1 MIKSDLKNE
10 VSCLNYE
17 KSTVQQ
23 EKNCLN
29 ESYEELNKGNNFF
42 LDLCLFSNIYVFTIW
57 FCFQDLNAKLEQLK
71 SENMILPQTNN
82 GD

>member
-1 MIKSDLKNE
+1 MKSDLKNE

-42 LDLCLFSNIYVFTIW
+42 LDLCLFSNIYVFTI
-57 FCFQDLNAKLEQLK
+57 
-71 SENMILPQTNN
+71 
-82 GD
+82 

>member
-1 MIKSDLKNE
+1 MKSDLKNE

-42 LDLCLFSNIYVFTIW
+42 WIYVYFRI
-57 FCFQDLNAKLEQLK
+57 FMYLQFDFVSK
-71 SENMILPQTNN
+71 I
-82 GD
+82 